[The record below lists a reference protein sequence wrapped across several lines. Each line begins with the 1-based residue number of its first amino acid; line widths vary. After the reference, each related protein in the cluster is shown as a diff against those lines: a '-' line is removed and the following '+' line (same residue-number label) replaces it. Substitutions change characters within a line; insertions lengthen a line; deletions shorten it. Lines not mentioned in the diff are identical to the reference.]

1 MMKMD
6 AWLVSR
12 MSLGKQT
19 LVVALSRSF
28 FQIEACAESSLPSAG
43 KNTGP
48 NFGVRSHPRA
58 DIDDFAPHLLID
70 RVQNLMTIQRNVTN
84 VISYVVD
91 YGLVTH
97 DRPS

>member
-12 MSLGKQT
+12 MSLRKES

-28 FQIEACAESSLPSAG
+28 FQIEPRAESSLPGAG
-43 KNTGP
+43 ENTGT

-58 DIDDFAPHLLID
+58 DIDNFAPHLLIN
-70 RVQNLMTIQRNVTN
+70 RVQNLRTIQRNVTD
-84 VISYVVD
+84 VISHVID
-91 YGLVTH
+91 NGLVTH